1 MTSTHFVTE
10 VTITKVEEID
20 PKPGYGA
27 VGSSE
32 GRRRKST
39 IARVVVS
46 HANLDELK
54 RLAAAHL
61 DLVADGGDID
71 KDGAAR

>member
-1 MTSTHFVTE
+1 MTSTHYVTE
-10 VTITKVEEID
+10 VTITKVESLE
-20 PKPGYGA
+20 PSSRA
-27 VGSSE
+27 LGSTE

-46 HANLDELK
+46 HADLEELK

-71 KDGAAR
+71 KDGVTR